1 MAVLT
6 DTKAR
11 AIKPGDVQI
20 AHGGVTGLA
29 LEPTVKKGHGKWIL
43 RYVSPV
49 SGKRRKMGLGS
60 YPEVSIAKAAELGRQ
75 YREQIANGFD
85 PIDEKNAAALETK
98 IPSFQTAA
106 ELVHQELLPS
116 WKNEKHGCDW
126 INSLKMY
133 VFTDLGSTP
142 ISDVMP
148 KDVANVLRPIWLDKP
163 ETACRVKQRMHAVM
177 GWAWAHGFVP
187 SNPVDVVHHL
197 LPKQGDAAR
206 AEHQPAMPWQDVP
219 KFVAEHLSGEG
230 RSVSCNA
237 LLFLILTA
245 VRSGEL
251 RGATW
256 DEINFEAAIWTIPA
270 ERMKTGVIHRVPLSE
285 IAVKILKQQRGAH
298 NEIVFPSPRAGVQLS
313 DNALT
318 MFLRKHNAQ
327 SDIEGRT
334 ATAHGFRSSFRDWAS
349 NHQYPRDWAE
359 RALAHAISNK
369 VEAAYHRTDLLD
381 HRRGMM
387 QAWSDFVMGK

>member
-11 AIKPGDVQI
+11 AIKPGDGQI
-20 AHGGVTGLA
+20 AHGGITGLA

-43 RYVSPV
+43 RFVSPI

-60 YPEVSIAKAAELGRQ
+60 YPDVSIAKAGELGRQ
-75 YREQIANGFD
+75 YREQLANGLD
-85 PIDEKNAAALETK
+85 PIDEKNVVSLEIK
-98 IPSFQTAA
+98 IPTFQTAA

-116 WKNEKHGCDW
+116 WRNEKHGCDW

-133 VFTDLGSTP
+133 VFKDLGSTP
-142 ISDVMP
+142 VTDVMP
-148 KDVANVLRPIWLDKP
+148 KDIANVLRPIWLEKA
-163 ETACRVKQRMHAVM
+163 ETASRVKQRMHAVM
-177 GWAWAHGFVP
+177 GWAWAHGYVAA
-187 SNPVDVVHHL
+187 NPVDVVHHL

-219 KFVAEHLSGEG
+219 KFVAENLSGG
-230 RSVSCNA
+230 NRSVSYNA

-245 VRSGEL
+245 ARSGEL

-256 DEINFEAAIWTIPA
+256 KEIDFHVAVWTIPA
-270 ERMKTGVIHRVPLSE
+270 ERMKTSVIHRVPLSDAAIE
-285 IAVKILKQQRGAH
+285 ILKMQLGAH
-298 NEIVFPSPRAGVQLS
+298 EEIIFPSPRAGVQLS

-318 MFLRKHNAQ
+318 MFLRKHEAH
-327 SDIEGRT
+327 SDIEGRS

-369 VEAAYHRTDLLD
+369 VEAAYHRTDLLEQ
-381 HRRGMM
+381 RRVMM
-387 QAWSDFVMGK
+387 QAWSDFIIKT